1 MCYDVLYLSAW
12 TSQSGLLRITTI
24 TTRSKM
30 LNAGVSIRYLIIGP
44 SSRKNLREMDRDKQS
59 SKHTFGALSDPTNK
73 FVDGWMASHR
83 VILVQLPDDSSLAG
97 NGNSN
102 CSSRFSSSSF
112 LLVLALRL
120 TAVSGASL
128 AQLSYAAH
136 AATPAVRPNF

>member
-1 MCYDVLYLSAW
+1 VLGAMIQP
-12 TSQSGLLRITTI
+12 TSLFVGGRIAI
-24 TTRSKM
+24 IRS
-30 LNAGVSIRYLIIGP
+30 
-44 SSRKNLREMDRDKQS
+44 
-59 SKHTFGALSDPTNK
+59 
-73 FVDGWMASHR
+73 

-102 CSSRFSSSSF
+102 CSSRFSSSSS

-136 AATPAVRPNF
+136 AATPAVRPKLSFRTLLLAGIVHFGALSNKSDPPLAAG